1 MKTAMILATVAL
13 TAFAHAATVAGL
25 EQYGSL
31 TLVDEI
37 VCASDSTHQLRE
49 YPSGRSSSEAVIG
62 EQCRVMRHVAKSE
75 TSNGQECGAYVA
87 WRLGQG
93 NGLVPKAAYLL
104 VAEYP
109 DNAPRSFTLGNRGTG
124 SRTGVH
130 TGFTVGDALNPPYIT
145 QHPEAYPLPLSGEF
159 KRIEQVMYLM
169 EKPESLDG
177 NSRLVSATDGFD
189 VYFALYPAEDAPD
202 SVGLALKSIK
212 LYKIDDASALETA
225 VKYPADGLPR
235 RFVTW
240 REEMADVGGQEAFT
254 DPIDYYRTK
263 AKLMKVLGFN
273 CASRDLLEFGH
284 CQYWDPDYNGYS
296 NWMNYDGAKKGYWE
310 STVDAFGAEGHYVM
324 PYYEYTGARGGDG
337 LGYQKLCKTL
347 YYDTKKSEDFIESVS
362 AAAGALVDITSPEA
376 VAEFKKILDC
386 TIIRFKDRAA
396 FRGAWLRN
404 RGSMP
409 VSFHENT
416 VARFNAD
423 TGRNVTRKN
432 IADAGRSSDLY
443 RAYMNWWYAKRA
455 AFLEAMRDYL
465 RQNGVADA
473 QAYFD
478 NDITEPGRFWE
489 SWRNNVAYDTDYRYS
504 GKTWAEY
511 VGSTSWS
518 VDSIVNTAQT
528 WWQYG
533 IKGEYPTYNALEHYH
548 GCPTDDPETYQSKSG
563 VALTLPFSAVYTQI
577 PQAGVGSFRN
587 ADGRLFIARHYSLNE
602 DAIFTEQGEWD
613 KPLGYFTS
621 DSEHAGRASMLP
633 QLWAMALNDP
643 TDIGYLYGAAM
654 ETAYAPAM
662 REFNRNFLALPA
674 KKGTVMQG
682 GAWGALQTVRRY
694 DTDKGV
700 TYWALVNTSADPV
713 TAEFTLSSNA
723 SELSRVAA
731 SVDGTV
737 YPVTQGK
744 VSLTMQPMQLLALT
758 SEIPA
763 DSPYAPSVAEPEQF
777 DGYELCWQEEFNGTG
792 KPDSAK
798 WGYENGLVRNHEA
811 QCYTRDNATVS
822 DGRLVIEARKERTK
836 NPNYTA
842 GSDSWNTKNEYAD
855 YSSSSI
861 ITAGKA
867 HFLYGK
873 YVFRARIPTSRG
885 MWPCMWFLGTKWE
898 WPASGEIDVQE
909 FYWKGNTP
917 TLLCNLFW
925 SGNSHVTERS
935 IASLGDS
942 EWSQKYHTWVMDWD
956 KDYIRIYLDG
966 ALLNETALD
975 NTINYSCEEAALHK
989 SPFRIPQYILLD
1001 LPMGGDAGGAI
1012 DDSALPTQLEVDY
1025 VRVYRKIGTTDGLQP
1040 LPVVDPV
1047 PGVGPEYETSSDS
1060 PASYDGYR
1068 LEWHDEFTGTGAPSS
1083 EHWNVATDNGK
1094 SAANVSCTGGA
1105 LVIQSAKDGS
1115 GNFSSGSVN
1124 TYGKHDHMKGR
1135 IEFRARIPVENGLRP
1150 TSWILSRNR
1159 DYPAGG
1165 MYEILD
1171 SLYIGG
1177 APSVAM
1183 WSTWAADEDWYS
1195 QGIFDDIEQDPKWAA
1210 KFHTW
1215 RLDWDDSAMKIYLD
1229 GTLFHS
1235 KSTNDMKNNGVCPF
1249 IDNGNQFYLGFN
1261 LDFVNADLSDASAGK
1276 KYEIDWVR
1284 YYVPGEEPATVDPYS
1299 PDTGAIEQFDGYELS
1314 WSDEFNGTGK
1324 PDASNWDYEL
1334 GFVRNDE
1341 DQCYTRDNATMANGR
1356 LVIEARKE
1364 HASFNGR
1371 TGNYSSSSIV
1381 TKGNRHFLYGK
1392 YVFRARIPTS
1402 QGTWPCMW
1410 LMGKNYTWPSGGEI
1424 DVQEAFWQHNEPYLK
1439 CNLCWNGSGS
1449 MWDTRWNS
1457 LSRSIASFN
1466 DPEWGN
1472 KYHTWVMDWDYDYIR
1487 IYLDGELLR
1496 EQALSG
1502 TLNEGEWGEGT
1513 QGKSPFRE
1521 PQYILLDLPVGGI
1534 SARPI
1539 DDSKLPAQLEVDY
1552 VRVYRKV
1559 GTTDGLQPA
1568 DTFDTAPGEGADYVA
1583 STSAPVAPTGYTMA
1597 WHDEFDSGSA
1607 PSGEHWNVSQGS
1619 TATVADGL
1627 LKMPS
1632 DGNTWAYL
1640 ETKGKHLFSKG
1651 IYEVRARIPIAKGL
1665 QSYVFTES
1673 ANGGSPYGYFEL
1685 LDTRYISGSRCIA
1698 MWNTWNA
1705 GNEWYDRQLT
1715 MFTKNDPKW
1724 AAKFHVWKYVVTD
1737 EKIDLY
1743 IDDSLFYTRTTAS
1756 MLDNG
1761 ACPFG
1766 SETKPHYFAIGQGY
1780 NAEAI
1785 VDTTAL
1791 PQTFE
1796 VDYVR
1801 CYVPGVDPGDDPDD
1815 PPTPSASEFT
1825 WTFPET
1831 GTAPTAEICTFLY
1844 GKTWAYTFEMDDN
1857 PLGAYTIA
1865 KPLFDRLTA
1874 TDAPTGVQG
1883 GTAYSMPGTLG
1894 IIANTIDNMK
1904 PSVNI
1909 TVAQMKELIA
1919 AGWSISNHGYWH
1931 TGIHWD
1937 PEKANDEAMYRREFF
1952 WGQFF
1957 ISHYIWDG
1965 QRSCTAMVFPN
1976 GDTGYGPYLEQY
1988 GILVGTVCASTPHNV
2003 LRSGTNGSK
2012 VNFLDCGRSNLDE
2025 GNWRDHSDLDPL
2037 WLLPE
2042 NFEEGD
2048 WFIDFTHGISEPGKG
2063 TYAAVSNRLEYIRT
2077 KWGAGGADN
2086 VWLATTDRVAQYRKA
2101 AEAATV
2107 SVTGGKVTVSLPET
2121 VIQSA
2126 LTLKISG
2133 IPASAQLTA
2142 PEGGRLYRNAA
2153 GDVFL
2158 TTPVIGEKI
2167 TNHPAGNLVKAHE
2180 AEIKVSAGSVVA
2192 QEITFD
2198 EPVKFAGMR
2207 LLQFGDLP
2215 SDGFDINLRLVT
2227 ANGEVPF
2234 NFAKYNK
2241 YVTLGNAWGTWRL
2254 FPQLPDEEA
2263 LPIIGVRYNAVQ
2275 AFKKVEIWAVGDEG
2289 TDDPGDDPDDPP
2301 TPPAEQPDK
2310 TMQAWFSR
2318 TVSPEQIVG
2327 GTWRT
2332 PEGDELFF
2340 EPTAASREGD
2350 AVYVDVEATFPQVAA
2365 SALPSAARGQAAVSA
2380 ADGALYVHGS
2390 AGWTRLANATVSQG
2404 VAKSLRVEF
2413 DYSSQS
2419 APRVRVWEHG
2429 TDSYTELKDAYG
2441 NSWFACSGS
2450 KKFLASL
2457 AFGGDGTI
2465 GDFAGYCEN
2474 GPREIGTIE
2483 VPSFVG
2489 PDGVTRG
2496 GVGMKDVGGNAVFAV
2511 TIANAQKGAY
2521 YTAFTCTT
2529 LSSSAADWVAEKTS
2543 SPAPLDG
2550 LLELDVEASDAP
2562 SKFVKIVATAVSIG
2576 AGTRLSDIE

>member
-31 TLVDEI
+31 TLVDEV
-37 VCASDSTHQLRE
+37 VCASDSTHQMRE
-49 YPSGRSSSEAVIG
+49 YPSGRSSSEAVLG

-93 NGLVPKAAYLL
+93 KGLVPKAAYLL

-177 NSRLVSATDGFD
+177 NSRLASATDGFD

-240 REEMADVGGQEAFT
+240 REEMADVGGYEAFT
-254 DPIDYYRTK
+254 DPIDFYRTK

-347 YYDTKKSEDFIESVS
+347 YYDTKNSEDFIESVS

-489 SWRNNVAYDTDYRYS
+489 GWRNNVAYDTDYRYS

-587 ADGRLFIARHYSLNE
+587 ADGRLLIARHYSLNE
-602 DAIFTEQGEWD
+602 DAIFTETGA

-792 KPDSAK
+792 KPDPDT
-798 WGYENGLVRNHEA
+798 WGYELGLVRNHEA

-822 DGRLVIEARKERTK
+822 DGRLVIEGRKERTK
-836 NPNYTA
+836 NPNYSA
-842 GSDSWNTKNEYAD
+842 GSDSWNTRNEYAD

-861 ITAGKA
+861 TTSGKA

-935 IASLGDS
+935 IYDLDP
-942 EWSQKYHTWVMDWD
+942 EWDKKYHTWVMDWD
-956 KDYIRIYLDG
+956 KDYIRMYVDG
-966 ALLNETALD
+966 VLLNEQLLD
-975 NTINYSCEEAALHK
+975 STINWSCEEDALQK

-1001 LPMGGDAGGAI
+1001 LPMGGDAGGMI
-1012 DDSALPTQLEVDY
+1012 DDSAFPTHMEVDY
-1025 VRVYRKIGTTDGLQP
+1025 VRVYRKIGTTDGPQTI
-1040 LPVVDPV
+1040 PVVDPV
-1047 PGVGPEYETSSDS
+1047 PGEGPEYETSSDA
-1060 PASYDGYR
+1060 PARYDGYR
-1068 LEWHDEFTGTGAPSS
+1068 LEWHDEFATDGTPIS
-1083 EHWNVATDNGK
+1083 EHWNV
-1094 SAANVSCTGGA
+1094 SADSSDPSVNISCANGA
-1105 LVIQSAKDGS
+1105 LVIKTS
-1115 GNFSSGSVN
+1115 GTGASDMTAGEVN

-1135 IEFRARIPVENGLRP
+1135 VEFRARIPVEKGVRP
-1150 TSWILSRNR
+1150 TGWLLSRNR

-1171 SLYIGG
+1171 SLYLGG
-1177 APSVAM
+1177 APAVAM

-1195 QGIFDDIEQDPKWAA
+1195 KGIFDYIEKDPKWAA
-1210 KFHTW
+1210 KFHVW

-1229 GTLFHS
+1229 GELFHS
-1235 KSTNDMKNNGVCPF
+1235 KSTSDMKNNGECPF
-1249 IDNGNQFYLGFN
+1249 ISDGNQFYLGFS
-1261 LDFVNADLSDASAGK
+1261 LGLVNADVTAATAGM

-1284 YYVPGEEPATVDPYS
+1284 YYVPGEEPDDP
-1299 PDTGAIEQFDGYELS
+1299 D
-1314 WSDEFNGTGK
+1314 
-1324 PDASNWDYEL
+1324 
-1334 GFVRNDE
+1334 
-1341 DQCYTRDNATMANGR
+1341 
-1356 LVIEARKE
+1356 
-1364 HASFNGR
+1364 
-1371 TGNYSSSSIV
+1371 
-1381 TKGNRHFLYGK
+1381 
-1392 YVFRARIPTS
+1392 
-1402 QGTWPCMW
+1402 
-1410 LMGKNYTWPSGGEI
+1410 
-1424 DVQEAFWQHNEPYLK
+1424 
-1439 CNLCWNGSGS
+1439 
-1449 MWDTRWNS
+1449 
-1457 LSRSIASFN
+1457 
-1466 DPEWGN
+1466 
-1472 KYHTWVMDWDYDYIR
+1472 
-1487 IYLDGELLR
+1487 
-1496 EQALSG
+1496 
-1502 TLNEGEWGEGT
+1502 
-1513 QGKSPFRE
+1513 
-1521 PQYILLDLPVGGI
+1521 
-1534 SARPI
+1534 
-1539 DDSKLPAQLEVDY
+1539 
-1552 VRVYRKV
+1552 
-1559 GTTDGLQPA
+1559 
-1568 DTFDTAPGEGADYVA
+1568 
-1583 STSAPVAPTGYTMA
+1583 
-1597 WHDEFDSGSA
+1597 
-1607 PSGEHWNVSQGS
+1607 
-1619 TATVADGL
+1619 
-1627 LKMPS
+1627 
-1632 DGNTWAYL
+1632 
-1640 ETKGKHLFSKG
+1640 
-1651 IYEVRARIPIAKGL
+1651 
-1665 QSYVFTES
+1665 
-1673 ANGGSPYGYFEL
+1673 
-1685 LDTRYISGSRCIA
+1685 
-1698 MWNTWNA
+1698 
-1705 GNEWYDRQLT
+1705 
-1715 MFTKNDPKW
+1715 
-1724 AAKFHVWKYVVTD
+1724 
-1737 EKIDLY
+1737 
-1743 IDDSLFYTRTTAS
+1743 
-1756 MLDNG
+1756 
-1761 ACPFG
+1761 
-1766 SETKPHYFAIGQGY
+1766 
-1780 NAEAI
+1780 
-1785 VDTTAL
+1785 
-1791 PQTFE
+1791 
-1796 VDYVR
+1796 
-1801 CYVPGVDPGDDPDD
+1801 PGVDPDPDE
-1815 PPTPSASEFT
+1815 PPSPSASEFT

-1831 GTAPTAEICTFLY
+1831 GAAPTAEICTFLY

-1874 TDAPTGVQG
+1874 TDAPSGVQG
-1883 GTAYSMPGTLG
+1883 GVVYSMPGTLG

-1909 TVAQMKELIA
+1909 TVEQMKELIA

-2012 VNFLDCGRSNLDE
+2012 VNFLNCGRSNLDE

-2063 TYAAVSNRLEYIRT
+2063 TYAAASNRLEYIRT

-2101 AEAATV
+2101 AEAATI

-2180 AEIKVSAGSVVA
+2180 AEIKVGAGSIVA
-2192 QEITFD
+2192 QEITFN
-2198 EPVKFAGMR
+2198 EPVLFAGMR
-2207 LLQFGDLP
+2207 LQQFGDLP
-2215 SDGFDINLRLVT
+2215 DGFDINLRLVT
-2227 ANGEVPF
+2227 SNGEVPF

-2241 YVTLGNAWGTWRL
+2241 YVNLGNAWGTWRL

-2263 LPIIGVRYNAVQ
+2263 LPIIGIRYNAAQ

-2289 TDDPGDDPDDPP
+2289 SDEPGDDPDEPDDPP

-2327 GTWRT
+2327 GAWRT
-2332 PEGDELFF
+2332 PEGDELVFA
-2340 EPTAASREGD
+2340 PTAASRERD

-2429 TDSYTELKDAYG
+2429 TDSYTELKDADG

-2450 KKFLASL
+2450 KNFLTSL

-2521 YTAFTCTT
+2521 YTAFTCMT

-2562 SKFVKIVATAVSIG
+2562 SKFVKIIATPVSIG